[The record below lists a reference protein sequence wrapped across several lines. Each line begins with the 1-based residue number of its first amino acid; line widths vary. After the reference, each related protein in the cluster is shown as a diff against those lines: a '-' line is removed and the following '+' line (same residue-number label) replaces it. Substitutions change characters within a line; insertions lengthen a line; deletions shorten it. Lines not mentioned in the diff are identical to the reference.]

1 MCDNLDGRN
10 GLNAPFCSPS
20 TNTAVQVGRTKK
32 VTWDPRF
39 FNRSSSSR
47 ANVVFI
53 QADFGSTASDSSFG
67 GRDGFTSAPLDP
79 LSGSFTWTILNAF
92 LTSGGRETTSRGARL
107 FLATQEELIGQNQIV
122 DPDTGTPSVVTRIT
136 GPRVVIRASSS
147 SRDNN
152 NRMDMPNPLSI
163 ALPVGLGALVV
174 LIIGVWFGFRRWR
187 NHSSAAAAAQNKDQN
202 SRGHGKMQDL
212 EMKQSTPKTV
222 GGQNKPGFWKK
233 LGLGRPSSGPGSGY
247 GSKSTADQRTE
258 TAPPAFRF
266 GFGSKKSKAKGQ
278 EEIEIVH
285 STHMNA
291 GGGVRP
297 ARMGF
302 VGGKLTN
309 IGGGGG
315 LGGSNT
321 SNNVFRDEVRRQE
334 DRGGQNWRDS
344 DYL

>member
-20 TNTAVQVGRTKK
+20 TNTAVQVGRTLEI
-32 VTWDPRF
+32 TWDPRF
-39 FNRSSSSR
+39 FNRSSSSSR

-79 LSGSFTWTILNAF
+79 LSGSFTWTILNSF

-107 FLATQEELIGQNQIV
+107 FLATQEELVQIV
-122 DPDTGTPSVVTRIT
+122 DPGSSLTTPSASVATRIT
-136 GPRVVIRASSS
+136 GPRVVIRASP

-174 LIIGVWFGFRRWR
+174 LIIGVWFCFRRWR
-187 NHSSAAAAAQNKDQN
+187 NHSIDNKNRN
-202 SRGHGKMQDL
+202 STSRGKMQDL

-233 LGLGRPSSGPGSGY
+233 LGPGRPSSGPGSGY

-309 IGGGGG
+309 IGGGGPA
-315 LGGSNT
+315 GST
-321 SNNVFRDEVRRQE
+321 SSNNVFRDEVRRQE
-334 DRGGQNWRDS
+334 DRGGQSQNWRDS